1 MLVGVK
7 TIPTAFPGGGDHNA
21 RYLDQVMRAIR
32 TVQTDTR
39 FVIFTTPENHDAY
52 DGWVRV
58 PVTGGG
64 ASIMGMLGRG
74 DSLDGPIKQAKI
86 DLLMAPMVDPYLGR
100 SVPQALYAL
109 DIAPWERGGEPDAD
123 WGHAPIKVI
132 RRVSQQARSIIVPSE
147 YLRRRCLEVFGTP
160 INKCVVVGAGVSPA
174 LRLEGRSIVEPPYIC
189 LLVDGLAAPV
199 QEKVYKVIELFEQE
213 YPHTIVVLGPT
224 RTGQADA
231 WSERVVRIE
240 QCPDSQLAA
249 LYQHADLFWYP
260 GLYDGSGLRVIEA
273 LTAGVPVVCARSGA
287 IHEMVGDTPIYYNPE
302 NADSMLQSLR
312 RVIEG
317 DEEFRKNRINFGRQ
331 AVTRY
336 DWNDVAWKFL
346 SAFKRVDG

>member
-52 DGWVRV
+52 EGWMRV
-58 PVTGGG
+58 PVQGGG
-64 ASIMGMLGRG
+64 SSLMGMLGRG
-74 DSLDGPIKQAKI
+74 DGLDGPIKQAKI
-86 DLLMAPMVDPYLGR
+86 DLLMSPMVDPYLGR
-100 SVPQALYAL
+100 SVPQALYGL
-109 DIAPWERGGEPDAD
+109 DIAPWERGGEPDAE
-123 WGHAPIKVI
+123 WGHAPIKVV
-132 RRVSQQARSIIVPSE
+132 RRASQQARSIIVPSE
-147 YLRRRCLEVFGTP
+147 YLRRRCLELFGTP
-160 INKCVVVGAGVSPA
+160 LNKCVVVGTGVSQG
-174 LRLEGRSIVEPPYIC
+174 LKVEERSIVEPPYLC

-199 QEKVYKVIELFEQE
+199 LDKVHKVIELFEKE
-213 YPHTIVVLGPT
+213 YEHTIVLLGPA
-224 RTGQADA
+224 RTGQPDV
-231 WSERVVRIE
+231 WSDRVVRIE
-240 QCPDSQLAA
+240 QCPDSQLAG
-249 LYQHADLFWYP
+249 LYQHASLFWYP

-287 IHEMVGDTPIYYNPE
+287 IHEMVGDTPVYYNAE
-302 NADSMLQSLR
+302 NADSMLQALR
-312 RVIEG
+312 RVVES
-317 DEEFRKNRINFGRQ
+317 DKEFRRTRINFGRQ